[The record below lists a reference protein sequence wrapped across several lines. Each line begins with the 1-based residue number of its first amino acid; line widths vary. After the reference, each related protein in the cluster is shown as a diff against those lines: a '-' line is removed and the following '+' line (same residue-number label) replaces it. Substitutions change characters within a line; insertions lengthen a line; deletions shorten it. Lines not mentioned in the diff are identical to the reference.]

1 MKGNKAFG
9 AMVAVVALP
18 GSLLGGCSS
27 DSEDTNALVGMWFYG
42 GEEEGRDV
50 VALTLRADGTCL
62 GQFGIALDSLREI
75 GTCTYEADASTLTFL
90 TSTACPGSTGKA
102 TYTYTVTNDQL
113 KLTNPSGDDTCTDRK
128 AGLDGEIQTRISE
141 PISPSAS

>member
-1 MKGNKAFG
+1 MKRNKAF
-9 AMVAVVALP
+9 AVMVVVAALS
-18 GSLLGGCSS
+18 GSLLAGCSS
-27 DSEDTNALVGMWFYG
+27 DSQDVNALVGMWFYG

-50 VALTLRADGTCL
+50 VALTFRADGTGL
-62 GQFGIALDSLREI
+62 GQFGIGLDTLREI

-113 KLTNPSGDDTCTDRK
+113 KLTNTSGDDTCTDRK
-128 AGLDGEIQTRISE
+128 AGLDGEIFTRSSE
-141 PISPSAS
+141 PVSPSAS